1 MLLSEIFISY
11 SIEGQKPSNKRIAS
25 SAVPLWGSSAR
36 IGEGACQEAR
46 KHTVLRQRGAG
57 HSAGKGCLSG
67 MAEGEKRNSY
77 NDRSCRGGTIFHGIF
92 VPLWKGNLVQF
103 LPATFGIMRRCLKCT
118 FHTEFENEYNETRR
132 DPSHT
137 EMQQKG

>member
-1 MLLSEIFISY
+1 MSEIFISY

-46 KHTVLRQRGAG
+46 KHTVLRQRDAG

-77 NDRSCRGGTIFHGIF
+77 NDRSCRGGNTSTALLCRYGMTLDLLFES
-92 VPLWKGNLVQF
+92 VNGN
-103 LPATFGIMRRCLKCT
+103 III
-118 FHTEFENEYNETRR
+118 
-132 DPSHT
+132 
-137 EMQQKG
+137 

>member
-1 MLLSEIFISY
+1 MLLSEIYISY
-11 SIEGQKPSNKRIAS
+11 SVEGQKPSNKRIAS

-46 KHTVLRQRGAG
+46 KHTVPRQRGAG

-77 NDRSCRGGTIFHGIF
+77 NDRSCRGGIIRQCKKRMAKILKDVAELESAKQEG
-92 VPLWKGNLVQF
+92 LVVERAYKA
-103 LPATFGIMRRCLKCT
+103 LRRSYDTKIDQ
-118 FHTEFENEYNETRR
+118 E
-132 DPSHT
+132 
-137 EMQQKG
+137 